1 MRALGRWRLR
11 RAADP
16 AAAVLAA
23 RALGVAA
30 LALVVVWVAAS
41 DSAVGGDAAIVAVV
55 LAVLAAAWL
64 AFLLGVAADRRLQ
77 VATLVAVGMCAAV
90 LNHLRPASPAFLAAL
105 LAMAGAAARLP
116 VGWALGVLAVT
127 AAAISLSGGV
137 GATHTIPAGGSF
149 TAAAA
154 VLFGVA
160 TYVRTLREA
169 HRRAARIVVEL
180 QATRRAEARAAALA
194 ERARLAREMHDILA
208 HVLSALSLQLEAT
221 ALLLGREGASERA
234 LRQVQRA
241 QRLAPGGPDEA
252 PQGLR

>member
-55 LAVLAAAWL
+55 LAVLGAAWL

-127 AAAISLSGGV
+127 AAAISLSEGV
-137 GATHTIPAGGSF
+137 GATHTIPAGVSY

-180 QATRRAEARAAALA
+180 QATRRGGGTAAPPPAAAA
-194 ERARLAREMHDILA
+194 GGWGGSPCRWARRPRWRC
-208 HVLSALSLQLEAT
+208 T
-221 ALLLGREGASERA
+221 APPRR
-234 LRQVQRA
+234 R
-241 QRLAPGGPDEA
+241 
-252 PQGLR
+252 